1 MTAPEPNPKS
11 AEVPTESQVCKRRY
25 WRSNLKIMGVLLLIW
40 AGAGFGAAILFADK
54 LNEFRLP
61 GTAYP
66 LGFWF
71 AHQGAIVVFVLVVL
85 SYCILM
91 NGLDRRHSEELTKI
105 KASQP
110 QP

>member
-1 MTAPEPNPKS
+1 MNNPAAHSKEALS
-11 AEVPTESQVCKRRY
+11 EAKLCKARY
-25 WRSNLKIMGVLLLIW
+25 WRSNLRIMGVLLVVW
-40 AGAGFGAAILFADK
+40 AGAGFGAAILFADT

-71 AHQGAIVVFVLVVL
+71 AHQGAIMVFVLVVL

-91 NGLDRRHSEELTKI
+91 NGLDRRHCEELEKI
-105 KASQP
+105 RGDNKQP
-110 QP
+110 